1 MRVTVTFE
9 SDINEDGVDSVVIYS
24 QSGVEDL
31 SNLAW
36 VLAEATRAGGFN
48 YVATVKITTDS
59 GNEFESPY

>member
-9 SDINEDGVDSVVIYS
+9 SDVNEDGVDSVVSYS

-31 SNLAW
+31 STLAW